1 MSRGRGGLK
10 SRSPRKDTP
19 PVSPNFAGGSVAPL
33 TLTQSVVAAESKSY
47 FLGFFGRY
55 PSGRVLRLLVGFFFW
70 NRIAPSDGALILA
83 IRFDA
88 A

>member
-1 MSRGRGGLK
+1 MHHEPTPQGTGDEQGEGGIVP
-10 SRSPRKDTP
+10 RNPRKDTP

-33 TLTQSVVAAESKSY
+33 ALTQSVVAAESISY

-70 NRIAPSDGALILA
+70 
-83 IRFDA
+83 
-88 A
+88 